1 MVKLSGSEE
10 LRFRQ
15 LAESIIFH
23 PEYQKMKKL
32 RAHGKKTVFEHSMDV
47 ARLSFK
53 WNRSLKL
60 NIDEKELITGA
71 LLHDFYLYD
80 WHKAHINVPLFKMH
94 GFTHPFT
101 ACKNAVRIFGIN
113 ERTQN
118 IIRSHMWPLTLRT
131 VPSNKAAWLVCV
143 CDKAVATMETVKRI

>member
-10 LRFRQ
+10 LRFSQ

-53 WNRSLKL
+53 LNCSLKL

-80 WHKAHINVPLFKMH
+80 WHKARSNVPLFKMH